1 LGSVFSCGRVR
12 AGERDSN
19 SVVAPDRA
27 VLAKRHIW
35 RRASS
40 PIGGGSKAVLARL
53 WSDESGATLIEYT
66 LLISLVML
74 AILSLLI
81 SVGGWAS
88 GMWGNLLAALNQ

>member
-1 LGSVFSCGRVR
+1 
-12 AGERDSN
+12 
-19 SVVAPDRA
+19 
-27 VLAKRHIW
+27 
-35 RRASS
+35 
-40 PIGGGSKAVLARL
+40 L

-88 GMWGNLLAALNQ
+88 RMWGNLLAALNQ